1 MLPQNTVNG
10 ITFNIRHT
18 MLPVSNME
26 RTVDFYTR
34 LLGMDVQRIR
44 DVPEKHERVRYLGY
58 GSEDH
63 GPSLELIESA
73 ATRGKAPL
81 APWTG
86 HVALYVS
93 DCYKLC
99 ETLKAEGV
107 EFVSGPGPNRPGGK
121 DIYAF
126 IKDPDGYVLELTER
140 HTSTGLVAKPAGV
153 NG

>member
-1 MLPQNTVNG
+1 MLPQKTFNG
-10 ITFNIRHT
+10 ITFKIRHT

-44 DVPEKHERVRYLGY
+44 DVPEKGERVRYLGY
-58 GSEDH
+58 GNDEDS
-63 GPSLELIESA
+63 GPALELIESA
-73 ATRGKAPL
+73 ESRAKAPL
-81 APWTG
+81 PRWTG
-86 HVALYVS
+86 HVALFVS

-99 ETLKAEGV
+99 EILQAERV
-107 EFVSGPGPNRPGGK
+107 QFVSGPGPNRPGSK

-140 HTSTGLVAKPAGV
+140 NSNPGAIAK
-153 NG
+153 

>member
-1 MLPQNTVNG
+1 MLPQKTTNG
-10 ITFNIRHT
+10 ITFKIRHT

-34 LLGMDVQRIR
+34 LLGMDIQRVR
-44 DVPEKHERVRYLGY
+44 DVPEKGERVRYLGY
-58 GSEDH
+58 GDDEDA
-63 GPSLELIESA
+63 GPALELIEYA

-81 APWTG
+81 PPWTG
-86 HVALYVS
+86 HVALFVS

-99 ETLKAEGV
+99 ENLKAEGV
-107 EFVSGPGPNRPGGK
+107 QFVSGPGPNRPGGK

-140 HTSTGLVAKPAGV
+140 HATTGPVVAR
-153 NG
+153 

>member
-1 MLPQNTVNG
+1 MIPKKTVNG

-44 DVPEKHERVRYLGY
+44 DVPERKERVRYIGY
-58 GSEDH
+58 GSDEDA
-63 GPSLELIESA
+63 GPALELIESEDS
-73 ATRGKAPL
+73 RGKAPL
-81 APWTG
+81 PRWTG

-93 DCYKLC
+93 DCYKLS
-99 ETLKAEGV
+99 EKLKAEGV
-107 EFVSGPGPNRPGGK
+107 EFVSGPGPNRPDSK

-140 HTSTGLVAKPAGV
+140 HQKK
-153 NG
+153 